1 MAKRD
6 RLENRIDKVEGRMQK
21 AQSKGKNNK
30 LSRLSKKREKLK
42 DKLYTC
48 KTNSQGRKVCKT
60 RSSRSSRSRST
71 GRINPRSLL
80 R

>member
-1 MAKRD
+1 MSKRD
-6 RLENRIDKVEGRMQK
+6 RLEKRIDKVEGSMRK
-21 AQSKGKNNK
+21 AQSKGKDNK

-42 DKLYTC
+42 DRLYTC
-48 KTNSQGRKVCKT
+48 KTNSQGRKVCRT
-60 RSSRSSRSRST
+60 RTRRSSRSRST

>member
-1 MAKRD
+1 MAHRD
-6 RLENRIDKVEGRMQK
+6 RLEKRIGKVEGRMQK
-21 AQSKGKNNK
+21 AQSKGKSNK
-30 LSRLSKKREKLK
+30 LSRLSKKRDKLK

-48 KTNSQGRKVCKT
+48 KTNSQGRKVCRT